1 MSTVR
6 AVAHIHS
13 EWSDDASWP
22 LDRLAAAFRERGR
35 SVLLMCEHSRT
46 FTAAKWDEYV
56 EACARASGEG
66 VLVVPGLEYNDA
78 DNVVHIPVWGE
89 VPFLSQTPDIADV
102 LAHTREADGIAVF
115 AHPWRRNA
123 WRRFDPGWAKDL
135 TAVEIWNRKYDGWAP
150 NRQARAYAESLGR
163 PPFVALDFH
172 GARQFFPLAMQLT
185 LSGPA
190 TRTTVE
196 DALRDGRFEALAFS
210 RSALRLTSGV
220 GGVALAAAEAARAVA
235 ARTLRAA
242 LNKRNGSQI

>member
-1 MSTVR
+1 MSPATKVR

-22 LDRLAAAFRERGR
+22 LDRLAAAFRRRGR

-46 FTAAKWDEYV
+46 FTEAKWKEYV
-56 EACARASGEG
+56 EACAAASHDG

-78 DNVVHIPVWGE
+78 DNVVHIPVWGD

-115 AHPWRRNA
+115 AHPWRRAA
-123 WRRFDPGWAKDL
+123 WRRFDPAWARDL

-150 NRQARAYAESLGR
+150 NREALAYAERLGL

-185 LSGPA
+185 LTDAPTRSG
-190 TRTTVE
+190 VE
-196 DALRDGRFEALAFS
+196 EALRTGQFEALAFS
-210 RSALRLTSGV
+210 RSALRLASGV
-220 GGVALAAAEAARAVA
+220 GGVALAAAESARGVAARAVRRA
-235 ARTLRAA
+235 LALR
-242 LNKRNGSQI
+242 R

>member
-1 MSTVR
+1 VTTVR

-22 LDRLAAAFRERGR
+22 LDRLAAAFRKRGR

-46 FTAAKWDEYV
+46 FTEAKWEEYV
-56 EACARASGEG
+56 QACAAASGDG

-102 LAHTREADGIAVF
+102 LAHTRASDGIAVF

-123 WRRFDPGWAKDL
+123 WTRFDPSWAKDL

-150 NRQARAYAESLGR
+150 NRQARAYAERLGL

-172 GARQFFPLAMQLT
+172 GARQFFPLAMELT
-185 LSGPA
+185 LTGAP
-190 TRTTVE
+190 TRATVE

-220 GGVALAAAEAARAVA
+220 GGAVLAAAEMARGVA
-235 ARTLRAA
+235 AGAVRGVLGVG
-242 LNKRNGSQI
+242 KRVR

>member
-1 MSTVR
+1 MTTVR

-22 LDRLAAAFRERGR
+22 LDRLAAAFRKRGR

-46 FTAAKWDEYV
+46 FTEAKWDEYV
-56 EACARASGEG
+56 QACAAASGDG
-66 VLVVPGLEYNDA
+66 VLIVPGLEYNDA
-78 DNVVHIPVWGE
+78 DNVVHIPVWGD

-102 LAHTREADGIAVF
+102 LAHARAADGIAVF

-123 WRRFDPGWAKDL
+123 WRRFDPAWAKDL

-150 NRQARAYAESLGR
+150 NRQARAYAERLGL

-172 GARQFFPLAMQLT
+172 GARQFFPLAMELT
-185 LSGPA
+185 LDRRADAGRRSRTRCA
-190 TRTTVE
+190 TGSSRP
-196 DALRDGRFEALAFS
+196 LAFS

-235 ARTLRAA
+235 ARAVRG
-242 LNKRNGSQI
+242 RS

>member
-1 MSTVR
+1 VTKVR

-13 EWSDDASWP
+13 AWSDDATWS
-22 LDRLAAAFRERGR
+22 LDRLAAAFRKRGR

-46 FTAAKWDEYV
+46 FTEAKWEEYV
-56 EACARASGEG
+56 EACEAASGDG
-66 VLVVPGLEYNDA
+66 VLIVPGLEYNDA
-78 DNVVHIPVWGE
+78 DNVVHIPVWGD

-102 LAHTREADGIAVF
+102 LTHTREADGIAVF

-123 WRRFDPGWAKDL
+123 WRRFDPTWAKDL

-150 NRQARAYAESLGR
+150 NREARAYAERLGV

-172 GARQFFPLAMQLT
+172 GARQFFPLAMELT
-185 LSGPA
+185 LTGTP

-196 DALRDGRFEALAFS
+196 DALRDGRFEPVAFS

-220 GGVALAAAEAARAVA
+220 GGLAFAAAEAARAVA
-235 ARTLRAA
+235 ARTVRAA
-242 LNKRNGSQI
+242 LNRRK

>member
-6 AVAHIHS
+6 AVAHVHS

-22 LDRLAAAFRERGR
+22 LDRLAAAFRKRGR

-46 FTAAKWDEYV
+46 FTPAKWAEYV
-56 EACARASGEG
+56 EACAKASDEA

-78 DNVVHIPVWGE
+78 DNVVHIPVWGD
-89 VPFLSQTPDIADV
+89 VPFLAQTPGIADV
-102 LAHTREADGIAVF
+102 LAHTREADGVAVF

-123 WRRFDPGWAKDL
+123 WRRFDPAWAKDL

-150 NRQARAYAESLGR
+150 NRQARAYAERLGL

-172 GARQFFPLAMQLT
+172 GARQFFPLAMRLT
-185 LSGPA
+185 LTGPP
-190 TRTTVE
+190 TSTTVE
-196 DALRDGRFEALAFS
+196 DALREGRFEPLAFS

-220 GGVALAAAEAARAVA
+220 GGMALAAAEAARAVA
-235 ARTLRAA
+235 ARTLRSA
-242 LNKRNGSQI
+242 LNIRR